1 MDQIESCQDVLTYD
15 PHSWPLDHETDLRI
29 RQKFYTKV
37 CNGVLSHLIKL
48 GVFQKIKELD
58 AALAEKTFSSNPSA
72 ATVVPSGDEETWQ
85 REAKLA
91 VLREKIRQMDEA
103 AAQRREREQIID
115 EELRSAEAQMAALKG
130 KADSIAA
137 RTR

>member
-1 MDQIESCQDVLTYD
+1 MTENRDTTNHPGVVGREMLLTEWLMDQIESCQDVLTYD

-58 AALAEKTFSSNPSA
+58 AALAEKTFSSNPS
-72 ATVVPSGDEETWQ
+72 G
-85 REAKLA
+85 
-91 VLREKIRQMDEA
+91 
-103 AAQRREREQIID
+103 
-115 EELRSAEAQMAALKG
+115 
-130 KADSIAA
+130 
-137 RTR
+137 RTD